1 MMPTI
6 THQVQPMYQA
16 ASCTNIR

>member
-1 MMPTI
+1 MPTI